1 MRAYEKNSNVL
12 VCVCLFA
19 CVSIH
24 VCLQVVVLS
33 GLEEVEALKNQTEAI
48 LLSLESN
55 ATSVETQV
63 NTLLSRDDAQ
73 DDLLELSV
81 EQIVVTLLGARW

>member
-1 MRAYEKNSNVL
+1 M
-12 VCVCLFA
+12 
-19 CVSIH
+19 
-24 VCLQVVVLS
+24 LS